1 MRDGK
6 FRRNADANVKGI
18 TGASAAPDIRGTGK
32 TVRTSDGG
40 NAEEKGDVRVQG
52 LPLVHPGVQKGR
64 KADAPRPRMGEV
76 PPRRGR
82 RRDRREIRNENHQH
96 GERKMTDKERN
107 DLLMEQIRTLKE
119 NAEAWK
125 RAFLATEALLEN
137 VTRNRHEVLLAEA
150 RGKRDAEALGDA
162 E

>member
-1 MRDGK
+1 MS
-6 FRRNADANVKGI
+6 NGI
-18 TGASAAPDIRGTGK
+18 TGASAAPDIRGTGN

-82 RRDRREIRNENHQH
+82 RRDRREIRNENLKH

-107 DLLMEQIRTLKE
+107 DLLMEQIRTLKD

-125 RAFLATEALLEN
+125 RAYLATAALLGE
-137 VTRNRHEVLLAEA
+137 RDRHVAHLAES